1 MTTPL
6 DNKDFLQGNAMKS
19 PASVFL
25 LLFLLVA
32 ALPASAQGQTQ
43 SYDLK
48 KAVEYALKANPT
60 IESKLLAIEKAEMD
74 FNTSLTAF
82 MPKASLVWN
91 WNKMENSGGVGTSE
105 DYTNKTLNRGL
116 RTQLS
121 LFAGFMHLNSAG
133 KALLTVD
140 MEEANHRQARL
151 ELIGNVQLHF
161 FNLFKARED
170 MKTVQESKN
179 RIATQLKAAKAF
191 VEVGMAP
198 YLNVLQNEVEMSKVN
213 QQEIRMANTIRNTE
227 VALNRFLGYGPGDV
241 IAYTGSLEDFVGS
254 IPYGEEEALEISMV
268 KRPNLIIAQKSVA
281 IALKQS
287 HITAGRY
294 LPNVNATYDN
304 MRMNK
309 AYEDRAGDYTRRYWS
324 IGMNVT
330 WDFFEGGQTTFTYIA
345 DRKAA
350 ASLRKDYEDAMAEAR
365 ASVIKSLL
373 DAQSAKELIA
383 VSSKGVDAAKESYA
397 MANRRYQT
405 NTGTITDL
413 LDAQLNLTKAEEDH
427 SAALAEYN
435 SARSRFFYNIGIE
448 NIGLE

>member
-1 MTTPL
+1 
-6 DNKDFLQGNAMKS
+6 MKR

-32 ALPASAQGQTQ
+32 ALPASAQGQAQ

-91 WNKMENSGGVGTSE
+91 WNKLENSGGTGSNE
-105 DYTNKTLNRGL
+105 DYSNKSRNRGI
-116 RTQLS
+116 RAQLS

-133 KALLTVD
+133 KALLAVD
-140 MEEANHRQARL
+140 LEEARHRQARL
-151 ELIGNVQLHF
+151 ELIGNIQLHF

-170 MKTVQESKN
+170 MKTVQESKK
-179 RIATQLKAAKAF
+179 RIDTQLKAAKAF
-191 VEVGMAP
+191 VDVGMAP

-213 QQEIRMANTIRNTE
+213 QQEIRVANTIRNAE
-227 VALNRFLGYGPGDV
+227 VALNRFLGYGPGDA
-241 IAYTGSLEDFVGS
+241 IQYTGSLKDFSGI
-254 IPYGEEEALEISMV
+254 IPYGEEEALDISMI
-268 KRPNLIIAQKSVA
+268 KRPDLIIAQKSVA
-281 IALKQS
+281 MALKQS

-294 LPNVNATYDN
+294 LPTVNATYDN

-309 AYEDRAGDYTRRYWS
+309 AYTDDGYRGSDYGRRYWS
-324 IGMNVT
+324 VGMNVA
-330 WDFFEGGQTTFTYIA
+330 WDFFDGGQTTFTYIA

-350 ASLRKDYEDAMAEAR
+350 SALRKDYEDAMAGAR
-365 ASVIKSLL
+365 ASVINSLL
-373 DAQSAKELIA
+373 DAHSAKELIA

-405 NTGTITDL
+405 STGTITDL
-413 LDAQLNLTKAEEDH
+413 LDAQLNLTKAEEDR